1 MKTPRNKKE
10 AERLVDWMRK
20 GLPADSSLPASL
32 TQDHERLV
40 RAYEWMNVYMSIPIV
55 APMLAQEYNY
65 SIDTAR
71 RDIQEAQR
79 RFGEFESHPKAF
91 YAKMMVDKIGEC
103 LHEAILDRKWREVAG
118 LSKELREWVN
128 ASEAATVKDPK
139 LLLEEVPRVLVF
151 TPQQLGHERNPNIL
165 EEARLLIEEKT
176 GKPFKMPSF
185 PETPLE
191 LIPKNDEEP
200 HTE

>member
-1 MKTPRNKKE
+1 MKKPRNKKE
-10 AERLVDWMRK
+10 AEQLVDWMRN
-20 GLPADSSLPASL
+20 GLPENSALPAAL

-79 RFGEFESHPKAF
+79 RFGEFESHPKSF

-103 LHEAILDRKWREVAG
+103 LHEAILDRKWREVSG
-118 LSKELREWVN
+118 LSRELREWVN
-128 ASEAATVKDPK
+128 ASEAASVKDPNQ
-139 LLLEEVPRVLVF
+139 LLTEVPRILVF

-176 GKPFKMPSF
+176 GKAFEMPSF
-185 PETPLE
+185 PETPAD
-191 LIPKNDEEP
+191 LIPTSDEEP
-200 HTE
+200 AEE